1 MTVFDGFY
9 FGIGFLGAVLAI
21 FLVLVFVTLV
31 TMFISYVHEKA
42 TGEKAGP
49 GNGPGDTHGNA

>member
-9 FGIGFLGAVLAI
+9 FGIGFLGALFAI

-31 TMFISYVHEKA
+31 TMFISYVREKA
-42 TGEKAGP
+42 TGKRP
-49 GNGPGDTHGNA
+49 GGTDGKD